1 MSVEA
6 VNHGRGAI
14 SGAALVATL
23 SALTVLPE
31 PARAKATRELG
42 QQLVDVYGSEA
53 VNVTLQCQNAFLE
66 RGEEETAAQMLQ
78 VLTAIWDIEDRVAA

>member
-1 MSVEA
+1 MRPFCPI
-6 VNHGRGAI
+6 RGACAV
-14 SGAALVATL
+14 GQPCD
-23 SALTVLPE
+23 LPE